1 MPDVYRVNAYNTA
14 SESENRIH
22 ADDVAK
28 DFGFR
33 GGLVPGVDVYA
44 YMAHL
49 PAARWGLRW
58 LEAGV
63 MQARFAKP
71 VYDGEWVTVEMSYT
85 TEADG
90 ASTADISVRDER
102 GDVCAIGSAGM
113 PAGPVP
119 DLDPDLYPRAPL
131 PENPPPA
138 SAAALLAAD
147 PMGSLEGGF
156 HLEHAPSYL
165 DEVRETLPIYLE
177 EGIAHP
183 GWLLR
188 TANFLLATNV
198 VLGPWIH
205 TESKARHLGLVHDGD
220 HISTRGHPKSV
231 YERKGHRFVTLDVLV
246 VAGGNRPVMHVEHT
260 AIYEPRRG
268 GRA

>member
-14 SESENRIH
+14 SDSENRIH

-49 PAARWGLRW
+49 PAARWGLGW
-58 LEAGV
+58 LRSGV

-71 VYDGEWVTVEMSYT
+71 VYDGEWVTVEMSDT
-85 TEADG
+85 IEADG
-90 ASTADISVRDER
+90 GSAADISVRDER
-102 GDVCAIGSAGM
+102 GDVCATGSAGL
-113 PAGPVP
+113 PAAPP
-119 DLDPDLYPRAPL
+119 TFDLDRYPSAPL
-131 PENPPPA
+131 PESSPPA
-138 SAAALLAAD
+138 SARALLAAD
-147 PMGSLEGGF
+147 PMGSLDGGF
-156 HLEHAPSYL
+156 HLEYAPSYL
-165 DEVRETLPIYLE
+165 DEVRETLPVYLD

-198 VLGPWIH
+198 ALGPWIH
-205 TESKARHLGLVHDGD
+205 TESKVQHLGLVHDGD
-220 HISTRGHPKSV
+220 RISTRGRPMGV
-231 YERKGHRFVTLDVLV
+231 YERKGHRFVTLDVLI
-246 VAGGNRPVMHVEHT
+246 VAEETRPVMHIEHT

-268 GRA
+268 GRT